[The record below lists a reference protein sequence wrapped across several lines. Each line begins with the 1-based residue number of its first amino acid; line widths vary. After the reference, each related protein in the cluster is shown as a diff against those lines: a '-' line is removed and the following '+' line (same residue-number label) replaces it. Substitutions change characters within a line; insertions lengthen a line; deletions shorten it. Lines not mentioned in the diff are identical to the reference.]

1 VARSNATLSP
11 FWPAARLEKP
21 AYCRIVHG
29 WVVYIVG

>member
-1 VARSNATLSP
+1 LRRYNAFDS
-11 FWPAARLEKP
+11 FAVENP